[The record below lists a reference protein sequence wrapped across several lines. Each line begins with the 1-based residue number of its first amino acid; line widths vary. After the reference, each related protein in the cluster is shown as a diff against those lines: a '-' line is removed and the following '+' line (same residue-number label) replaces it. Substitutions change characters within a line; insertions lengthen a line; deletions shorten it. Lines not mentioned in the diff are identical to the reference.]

1 MQHIAPQGINMTK
14 LKIKSC
20 KLIVFFLFILLP
32 ILCYSYPEQ
41 KIIIYKIEDEK
52 YSEVITKS
60 NEPIRFNFV
69 RLGDIKSKTIYIEN
83 AGTSTYHI
91 QNITFINKGLGVF
104 SYSST
109 PNVPV
114 NILPSEAIF
123 ITLNFQ
129 PDKIDKFYDTL
140 LIKFT
145 EPFDFIFPIPIEG
158 SSIAYNLLFAKDTS
172 EFVGTN
178 NFTVPIFLKGD
189 PEITEGI
196 PLSFV
201 LSLCVN
207 SKVFLVDKVS
217 SGIIVENNFVQT
229 SNTLKIL
236 IDNIVLDSST
246 KVVTNLI
253 GKLLLSDQDT
263 TILTLDS
270 IELDIPG
277 VYLQTKNAVISLLAI
292 CASNISLIDFDRSLI
307 NFSIPEVINLGILKI
322 QCDYIFYEKTLLDVK
337 IFDIL
342 GNLVYFNRI
351 SLEPEIEIPLNNL
364 SSGTY
369 RVEVTYKSSKYSKII
384 SVLK

>member
-1 MQHIAPQGINMTK
+1 MTK